1 MTTPTVTKSVVKA
14 ASLVQAMHSVYYESQ
29 GKTATFQPE
38 GVELKEGEATIKGLT
53 FVTA

>member
-14 ASLVQAMHSVYYESQ
+14 ASLVQAMHSVYYEGQ

-38 GVELKEGEATIKGLT
+38 LKEGEAAIKGLT